1 MASKILEPAKEP
13 VIERPLY
20 KLAETKGTK
29 IQHNDQQSQPTA
41 AAAMGCAVFEHT
53 RGRVTS
59 FPVRAILRK
68 HLFQV
73 NAQSVFFAE

>member
-13 VIERPLY
+13 VIQRPLY

-29 IQHNDQQSQPTA
+29 IQHNDQHSQPTA

-53 RGRVTS
+53 GG
-59 FPVRAILRK
+59 ALR
-68 HLFQV
+68 HFQ
-73 NAQSVFFAE
+73 SGLY